1 MASKPTDYERFEQES
16 VRTRRLLRQEE
27 LILDVTENI
36 CEASE
41 RGAVT
46 RTELAR
52 RLGRTKGFISQ
63 LLGGGRNLTLRTIA
77 DVADALGYVVQFR
90 MASQVPARVVHREIL
105 PHFPERPDA
114 WTLKLSEI
122 RREHTTAVHTETAGV
137 A

>member
-1 MASKPTDYERFEQES
+1 MASKPTDYERFERKSES
-16 VRTRRLLRQEE
+16 ARRLLREEE

-36 CEASE
+36 CVALTSE
-41 RGAVT
+41 AVT
-46 RTELAR
+46 RMELAR

-90 MASQVPARVVHREIL
+90 MVRQLPARVVFREVL
-105 PHFPERPDA
+105 HFPERQAP
-114 WTLKLSEI
+114 WTLELSEV
-122 RREHTTAVHTETAGV
+122 RRERTIGADTETIGV